1 MEIRAPLAQRI
12 IVGYFARAMDR
23 PLDPREAKFVEA
35 YVASGNAYE
44 SALKAGYSKRTAVS
58 WAGKWVRKCARSK
71 PHVMKAISELQEEML
86 EDAVMERKD
95 LMRMWSQAA
104 CADHNEFIEHRRVC
118 CRYCYSSNN
127 EYQETPAE
135 QRARRKIYDA
145 RMKAALANS
154 PAKKI
159 VARPEPFDEL
169 AGVFYDRRKPINPMC
184 CECFGEGE
192 GLVVAKDTRK
202 LSKGAQAAFQGVKV
216 TKDGIEIKT
225 MGREGMTDKLARAW
239 GLYKDD
245 GPVDDGMTEDERP
258 ALQAAYQ
265 IEGPKE
271 EE

>member
-12 IVGYFARAMDR
+12 IVGYFAGAMDR
-23 PLDPREAKFVEA
+23 PLDQRESEFVRHYVKTGSA
-35 YVASGNAYE
+35 YKAAI
-44 SALKAGYSKRTAVS
+44 AAGYSHLTADRK
-58 WAGKWVRKCARSK
+58 AGAWVGIGRGSK
-71 PHVMKAISELQEEML
+71 PRVRAALDELRNRMDEETI
-86 EDAVMERKD
+86 MERKD

-118 CRYCYSSNN
+118 CRYCYSPNGD
-127 EYQETPAE
+127 YQETRAE
-135 QRARRKIYDA
+135 RRVREKDYYE
-145 RMKAALANS
+145 RLSMSLMNS

-159 VARPEPFDEL
+159 VAKPGPFDEL
-169 AGVFYDRRKPINPMC
+169 AGVLYDRRKPINLEC
-184 CECFGEGE
+184 TECFGEGIE
-192 GLVVAKDTRK
+192 HVMVKDTRK
-202 LSKGAQAAFQGVKV
+202 LSKGAKAAFQGVKV